1 MKQETLTSDLLSG
14 YIGCSGYPC
23 TWITLYPIFI
33 LYVLDENEQQEPPKK
48 RIKEEVKRVQLRLPS
63 NSILTCRHEAL
74 VKRSVVFGRML
85 SWEQHDEL
93 LVEINDVNEE
103 AFMKLIHF
111 LHGCSIIVSTKEHVC
126 VGECQ
131 MIDRTS
137 SKKLME
143 KNNSEQT
150 GEDRFS
156 LMVKDSKTEP
166 INKAEPNKKV
176 SVQEDSIIPNER
188 EIISAKIF
196 NTETDGLLHNEQILL
211 EKFKVEDSSQ
221 ILNNDTELE
230 NASQVLSTS
239 LVTTL
244 EGKECNVPCGKDE
257 DNSQIFIQKD
267 TYDTSGIS
275 FVIDLF
281 ICAEKFFIDE
291 LKEKCQ
297 RYLMTVMND
306 HTVVDKVLLSI
317 RHNSRDLLQY
327 SITYLLVGIKEPN
340 ERVRSFAELMHG
352 DEKHTVVASIKN
364 ILLEGLTKRHR

>member
-1 MKQETLTSDLLSG
+1 M
-14 YIGCSGYPC
+14 
-23 TWITLYPIFI
+23 
-33 LYVLDENEQQEPPKK
+33 LDENEQQEPPKK

-137 SKKLME
+137 SKKLTE

-221 ILNNDTELE
+221 NLNNDTELE

-257 DNSQIFIQKD
+257 DNSQIFIQRD
-267 TYDTSGIS
+267 IYDTSGIS

-352 DEKHTVVASIKN
+352 DEKHTVVASIKH